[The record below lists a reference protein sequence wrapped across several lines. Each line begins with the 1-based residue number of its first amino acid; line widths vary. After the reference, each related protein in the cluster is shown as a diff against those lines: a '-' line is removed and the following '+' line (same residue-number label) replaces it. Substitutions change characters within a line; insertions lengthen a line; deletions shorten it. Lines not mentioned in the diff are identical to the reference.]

1 MDIWS
6 VGCVFAELLLHKALF
21 KGKSEI
27 DQLNQIFKELGT
39 PNDKIWPG
47 YSDLPCVKKVTQSHY
62 YCTHTRNSWYKFL
75 IILQYMNHPSDWS
88 ICYNKFC
95 LDQPLLYIPQKSNN
109 CVKSIMYVF
118 ICEYLYLL

>member
-1 MDIWS
+1 MWS

-47 YSDLPCVKKVTQSHY
+47 YSGLPCVKKVHVLCTAVLY
-62 YCTHTRNSWYKFL
+62 YILPVMFYTSR
-75 IILQYMNHPSDWS
+75 IIHVIRSM
-88 ICYNKFC
+88 
-95 LDQPLLYIPQKSNN
+95 
-109 CVKSIMYVF
+109 
-118 ICEYLYLL
+118 

>member
-47 YSDLPCVKKVTQSHY
+47 YSELPCVKKVCNTY
-62 YCTHTRNSWYKFL
+62 FCILYVCTSTLCFNLHLKGFSMLFNRFVMFVN
-75 IILQYMNHPSDWS
+75 
-88 ICYNKFC
+88 
-95 LDQPLLYIPQKSNN
+95 
-109 CVKSIMYVF
+109 VR
-118 ICEYLYLL
+118 

>member
-1 MDIWS
+1 MWS

-47 YSDLPCVKKVTQSHY
+47 YSELPCVKKVMT
-62 YCTHTRNSWYKFL
+62 CTCCCQCIHTNFYTL
-75 IILQYMNHPSDWS
+75 
-88 ICYNKFC
+88 
-95 LDQPLLYIPQKSNN
+95 
-109 CVKSIMYVF
+109 
-118 ICEYLYLL
+118 